1 MVLFNM
7 EPNGFAREAPWVEY
21 RWVRFVCQQ
30 SEYKKGKEMK
40 KRVGCFTL
48 TLFFAT
54 ACAAVFAQTPDKK
67 ITVMN
72 PRGMKPSIQQIP
84 MAERPATLDGKT
96 IYIVDTRFPRTREFV
111 GALVETLAE
120 RYPKT
125 DWVLKDKYG
134 GYMDDDPKLWADIKE
149 NAHGAIVTVGH

>member
-1 MVLFNM
+1 
-7 EPNGFAREAPWVEY
+7 
-21 RWVRFVCQQ
+21 
-30 SEYKKGKEMK
+30 MK
-40 KRVGCFTL
+40 KRIGYFVLAVFLGTSSFT
-48 TLFFAT
+48 
-54 ACAAVFAQTPDKK
+54 VFAQTPNKK

-72 PRGMKPSIQQIP
+72 PRGIKPPIRQIP
-84 MAERPATLDGKT
+84 MADRTATLDGKT

-111 GALVETLAE
+111 ETLVETLAE